1 MTGLDPVHECE
12 VNIKTVQRMLKV
24 VDRLEQDNRL
34 ANAIDRQD
42 AVSTQAIV
50 QELMFGAEH

>member
-1 MTGLDPVHECE
+1 
-12 VNIKTVQRMLKV
+12 LKV

-34 ANAIDRQD
+34 QSAIDRQD

-50 QELMFGAEH
+50 QELMFGAE